1 MNHKGSGLC
10 RFNRKGLFN
19 TPYGRHPRSTTRP
32 TSPPTAQCLPTGP
45 CDRRLRRTEPASRR
59 LRLCRPT
66 LRQSSPE
73 VGRDGYTLKLWT
85 LVYVT
90 QPAQPCDTDNDENR
104 LARRHSPSP
113 PPLFPQQVAGTAE
126 EKVPYEIICLVDA
139 MAAGEY
145 ARAYLVLGG
154 EGWTLRRFFMGETL
168 QRHLHH
174 AHLVTVL
181 SLEDFVARA
190 NRGRL

>member
-1 MNHKGSGLC
+1 M
-10 RFNRKGLFN
+10 
-19 TPYGRHPRSTTRP
+19 
-32 TSPPTAQCLPTGP
+32 
-45 CDRRLRRTEPASRR
+45 
-59 LRLCRPT
+59 
-66 LRQSSPE
+66 
-73 VGRDGYTLKLWT
+73 
-85 LVYVT
+85 
-90 QPAQPCDTDNDENR
+90 
-104 LARRHSPSP
+104 
-113 PPLFPQQVAGTAE
+113 AGTAE

-139 MAAGEY
+139 MAAGRY

-174 AHLVTVL
+174 ADLVTVL